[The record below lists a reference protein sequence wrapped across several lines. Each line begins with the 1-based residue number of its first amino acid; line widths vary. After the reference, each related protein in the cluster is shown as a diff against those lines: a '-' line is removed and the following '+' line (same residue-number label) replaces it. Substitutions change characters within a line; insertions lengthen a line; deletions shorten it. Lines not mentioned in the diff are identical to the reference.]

1 MQWMDCFISQ
11 IKSDKTTQLQEEVM
25 VTRQASWINNLVSRT
40 GALMIKRPA
49 DTALL
54 SVASARSR
62 NSLCVCPRMA
72 VAWMTGASLL
82 QQCWSLPLTVTIFG
96 RVWYT
101 AITIQ
106 VCFRNGVKNNCIF
119 TEFIQVILLLHFC
132 RIKGKQFISGEF
144 LYGCSLLLDFILFGC
159 VLFAL

>member
-11 IKSDKTTQLQEEVM
+11 IKSDKTAQLQEEVM

-101 AITIQ
+101 ATTIQ
-106 VCFRNGVKNNCIF
+106 VCFRNGVKNNCYIYW
-119 TEFIQVILLLHFC
+119 VY
-132 RIKGKQFISGEF
+132 SGYFVTAF
-144 LYGCSLLLDFILFGC
+144 LQNKRKTIHIWW
-159 VLFAL
+159 VLIWL